1 MLKTIFHIITSC
13 LAEQNIAVRE
23 NSTFFMQ
30 KKAKSAHSVKER
42 RGRNPEISFF
52 ISRMNSVYISSIPII
67 NTSSIQL
74 LQLA

>member
-42 RGRNPEISFF
+42 RGRNPEIS
-52 ISRMNSVYISSIPII
+52 SLYPE
-67 NTSSIQL
+67 
-74 LQLA
+74 

>member
-30 KKAKSAHSVKER
+30 KKKPNLHILLKKEEVETQR
-42 RGRNPEISFF
+42 LVF
-52 ISRMNSVYISSIPII
+52 YIQNEQCLYQF
-67 NTSSIQL
+67 NTDY
-74 LQLA
+74 